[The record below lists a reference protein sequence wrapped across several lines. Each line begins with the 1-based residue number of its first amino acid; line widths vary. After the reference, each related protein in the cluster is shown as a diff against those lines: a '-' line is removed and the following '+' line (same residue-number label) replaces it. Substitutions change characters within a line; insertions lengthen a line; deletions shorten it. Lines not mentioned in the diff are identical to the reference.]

1 MNTVLSYKFQFKN
14 ENIKNEFFSNF
25 KTLCEFDKNKL
36 DSLSELGYHSGFLL
50 DKNAASF
57 SLLEKFVYDT
67 AYKHGKEKG
76 IDINDEDIYIEFWK
90 RHSTSGVDNL
100 HYDKDETFKRSKSNY
115 LKVTELTIL
124 SYFDDSKQP
133 IIITNNINGEIY
145 DNTQTYVK
153 ISEYATT
160 MISLFF
166 PEKNSQIV
174 FNGGKYLHG
183 GVNIFNLNNEIRR
196 TLVINIF
203 RFTKQELQNQY
214 CFVNF
219 WYKNNL
225 HIENEFAFSKHRTFN
240 NSYKNNILQNDLIKI
255 INKDDLKLS
264 LITDDKK
271 IIIDTFLNEKKFN
284 SNLLNFLKQQ
294 NHEVFNNRYL
304 ITEPIHKFNY
314 TDNYNFIL
322 LSVSTDQNNKGYQR
336 FLSSVKQ
343 SKLNYKILGLNETW
357 NGGNMEEGCGGGQ
370 KINLLKKELSEYSE
384 EKLSKTII
392 MFTDS
397 YDVIITGNQ
406 NEIVERY
413 FNSQI
418 YYNRPNSIM
427 FSAEK
432 CCWPD
437 PSKKEYYPEN
447 YSVYKYLNSGSFIGT
462 GYNIFNLIKKYTYSD
477 SYDDQLFYTNQFL
490 NNKDWHEIYLD
501 YECILFQTLN
511 EAYCDLKIESNRF
524 KNVFFN
530 NYPLIIHGNG
540 NSQVKH
546 FFESL
551 CYHYNNKYSFLENS
565 FFNIYIKNTYEK
577 EINIPVL
584 AICLQDRLEQI
595 KKEVKKEKFNNV
607 KFMQAVDGKTDLNKY
622 KFDIFKDVKLK
633 TGEIGIFLSHYKLW
647 CYIVSENIEVALIIE
662 DDIIFNTNFNY
673 ELTKLLKYIP
683 IQEYD
688 LLNLNPFYQKSVNFK
703 NDLKYYKEGIFEGG
717 FAYNLTGYLLT
728 FEGAKKLIQTNCLN
742 NLITADDY
750 TNAVAKT
757 HQSEIFNN
765 LYDNKDT
772 FKILNFYSSICH
784 PHANEYSISEK
795 TEFYEN

>member
-25 KTLCEFDKNKL
+25 KTLYEFDKNKL
-36 DSLSELGYHSGFLL
+36 DSLKKDGYHSGLLL

-57 SLLEKFVYDT
+57 SLLEKFVYHM

-90 RHSTSGVDNL
+90 RHSTGGVGNL

-133 IIITNNINGEIY
+133 IIMTNNINGEIY
-145 DNTQTYVK
+145 DNTGTYVK
-153 ISEYATT
+153 TSEYAST

-271 IIIDTFLNEKKFN
+271 IIIDTFLNEKEFN

-343 SKLNYKILGLNETW
+343 NKLNYKILGLNETW

-406 NEIVERY
+406 NEILERY
-413 FNSQI
+413 FYSQI

-490 NNKDWHEIYLD
+490 NNKDWHEIYFD

-551 CYHYNNKYSFLENS
+551 YYHYNNKYSFLENS

-577 EINIPVL
+577 DINIPVL
-584 AICLQDRLEQI
+584 SICLQDRLEQI

-622 KFDIFKDVKLK
+622 NFKIHKDIYKCKYIDNTLRK
-633 TGEIGIFLSHYKLW
+633 GEIGAFLSHYKLW

-683 IQEYD
+683 TQEYD
-688 LLNLNPFYQKSVNFK
+688 LLNLNPFYQKTVNFK

-728 FEGAKKLIQTNCLN
+728 FDGAKKLIQPDCLN
-742 NLITADDY
+742 NMMAA
-750 TNAVAKT
+750 AVV
-757 HQSEIFNN
+757 
-765 LYDNKDT
+765 
-772 FKILNFYSSICH
+772 
-784 PHANEYSISEK
+784 IS
-795 TEFYEN
+795 